1 MPELEMEPNNPGL
14 EDLLFLTMAFPIT
27 YGIIGGLCY
36 NLARKREASL
46 FLCGVVLGIAV
57 LLPIA
62 HVYGGFD
69 HHAFFRY
76 GLSQAAEENTA
87 DNATIYQG
95 MGKRIAILK
104 ALSVASSLV
113 LLSIM
118 VGVTEWKRRRA
129 PHPFSPLD
137 WSST

>member
-1 MPELEMEPNNPGL
+1 MEPNTPVM

-46 FLCGVVLGIAV
+46 LLCGVVVGMAV
-57 LLPIA
+57 LLPMA

-76 GLSQAAEENTA
+76 GLNQAAEENVDDSGA
-87 DNATIYQG
+87 LYQG

-104 ALSVASSLV
+104 ALSVASSLA

-118 VGVTEWKRRRA
+118 VGVTEMKRRRET
-129 PHPFSPLD
+129 HPSSPLD
-137 WSST
+137 